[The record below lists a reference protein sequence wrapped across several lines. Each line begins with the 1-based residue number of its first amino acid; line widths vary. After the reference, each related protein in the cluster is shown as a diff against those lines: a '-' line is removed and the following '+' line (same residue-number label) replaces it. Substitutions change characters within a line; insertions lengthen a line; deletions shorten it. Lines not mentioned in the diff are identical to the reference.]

1 MALTKVVTEDKIEI
15 VGVQKTIQ
23 VQTKTVVFEDNVQIS
38 GSLHR
43 HVLLCVSTTTTISA
57 DDMGD
62 SGNDQTYTRS
72 YAHTDT
78 DVSGESAE
86 VQAIASAI
94 WTNAIKAATRTANE
108 A

>member
-15 VGVQKTIQ
+15 VGVKKTIQ
-23 VQTKTVVFEDNVQIS
+23 VQTKTTILDEGVQIS
-38 GSLHR
+38 ESLHR
-43 HVLLCVSTTTTISA
+43 HCLTCVTTLVTDAA

-62 SGNDQTYTRS
+62 SEDEQTYTRS

-86 VQAIASAI
+86 VQAIATAI
-94 WTNAIKAATRTANE
+94 WTDEVKTLSRLQNE
-108 A
+108 I

>member
-23 VQTKTVVFEDNVQIS
+23 VQTKTEILDDGVSIS
-38 GSLHR
+38 ESLHR
-43 HVLLCVSTTTTISA
+43 HILTCVRTVTNIAT

-62 SGNDQTYTRS
+62 SEDEQTYTMT
-72 YAHTDT
+72 YIHNDT

-86 VQAIASAI
+86 VQAIAAAL
-94 WTNAIKAATRTANE
+94 WTDEVKALSRLQNE
-108 A
+108 S

>member
-23 VQTKTVVFEDNVQIS
+23 VQTKTQILDDGMLIS
-38 GSLHR
+38 ESLHR
-43 HVLLCVSTTTTISA
+43 HVLPCVITLVTDVA

-62 SGNDQTYTRS
+62 SEDEQTYTRS
-72 YAHTDT
+72 CVHNDT
-78 DVSGESAE
+78 DVSEESAE

-94 WTNAIKAATRTANE
+94 WTDEVKAIARAQNE
-108 A
+108 I